1 MKLDECLKLV
11 QSYIGFLHNPE
22 LFKQKYPKIAN
33 AKFDPFAYDYKN
45 HDICIKRPHHT
56 IPISLYN
63 MIDAFTSKEP
73 QNQFLTIIINQQ
85 EYPYKFSV
93 EDILA
98 DDWELIAF
106 PIIDFKEWFDD
117 TLNIKTFNEIE
128 REINNA

>member
-1 MKLDECLKLV
+1 MSETSEKSKE
-11 QSYIGFLHNPE
+11 
-22 LFKQKYPKIAN
+22 FKIHFEFMDTSLCY
-33 AKFDPFAYDYKN
+33 AKF
-45 HDICIKRPHHT
+45 
-56 IPISLYN
+56 S
-63 MIDAFTSKEP
+63 MIDAFTSKES